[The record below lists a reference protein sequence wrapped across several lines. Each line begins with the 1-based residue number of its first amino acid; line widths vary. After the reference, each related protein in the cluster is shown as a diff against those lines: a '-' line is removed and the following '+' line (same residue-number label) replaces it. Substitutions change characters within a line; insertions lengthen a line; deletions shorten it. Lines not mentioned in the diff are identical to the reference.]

1 MTVVPTDMARG
12 TAYGVG
18 VGPGDPELMTLR
30 AVRLIR
36 ENDII
41 ALPAK
46 EAGNSLAY
54 RIAVQSVPELRE
66 KTLLSLEM
74 PMVRER
80 AVLEKAHRAAADRV
94 EEYLRR
100 GQNVVFLLL
109 GDPSVYGT
117 FRYLREL
124 LEADGYPTE
133 TVSGV
138 PSFCAAAAR
147 LNVPLAEWNES
158 LHIIPAAHLD
168 ESFAMGEGTYVFMKA
183 GGRLPHIKTL
193 LQDSG
198 WDVYAAVNCGMPEEA
213 LYAGVENVPDDAG
226 YFLLVIAKDSR

>member
-1 MTVVPTDMARG
+1 MLPKSKACG

-18 VGPGDPELMTLR
+18 VGPGDPELMTLK

-36 ENDII
+36 ENEII
-41 ALPAK
+41 ALPSK
-46 EAGNSLAY
+46 EARNSMAY

-80 AVLEKAHRAAADRV
+80 AVLEKAHRAATDRV

-109 GDPSVYGT
+109 GDPTVYGT

-124 LEADGYPTE
+124 LEGDGYPTE

-147 LNVPLAEWNES
+147 LNVPLAEWDES

-168 ESFAMGEGTYVFMKA
+168 EGFAMGEGTYVFMKA
-183 GGRLPHIKTL
+183 GGKLPRVKAL
-193 LQDSG
+193 LRDNG
-198 WDVYAAVNCGMPEEA
+198 RDVYAAVNCGMPEEA
-213 LYAGVENVPDDAG
+213 LYAGVDNIPDDAG
-226 YFLLVIAKDSR
+226 YFSLVIAKDSR